1 MSKTLKECRIPPKK
15 RELFL
20 QMGIETSE
28 DLLSYYPFRYEQL
41 QCKPYDEWK
50 TKDRIVIEAR
60 LITYPRSFRFK
71 GSRTMTKFQVENE
84 DDVFDIV
91 IFNRPWAS
99 KMELGQT
106 LTIIGNYEGN
116 RKITAIQYNTKP
128 LNEQL
133 GIQPVYS
140 LKYGLTQKN
149 IHECI
154 TRCYE
159 TVRNEIADDVPSE
172 YIRRYRLLHKR
183 DALRMMHF
191 PKSNEEVAQAIR
203 TLKYE
208 EFLKFHLAIQL
219 IRKQNSESVLKEG
232 KHFDFDDVFRL
243 ANHLPFPLT
252 KDQVKAVNDILEDL
266 QSQKIMYRL
275 VQGDVGCGKTVVAGL
290 AMYACCLA
298 KKQAALLAPTEIL
311 AKQHYQS
318 MKNLLKSTNL
328 RIEVLYSALP
338 TVIKKDILERLKN
351 GEIDILV
358 GTHSLIQP
366 DVGFKQL
373 GFVVADEQHRF
384 GVEQRR
390 KLIEKGDKVDFLL
403 MTATPI
409 PRTLANTLYGDM
421 DITTIET
428 MPAGRKEVKTVLVQE
443 NSFRHVLDEVVSKI
457 EEGRQVYVV
466 CSAIEESESINVR
479 NVLTIY
485 DNLKKAFK
493 GIAKVGVLHGK
504 MSSEEKEEIMR
515 EFDKNEI
522 QILVST
528 TVIEVG
534 VNVVNATL
542 MIIYDAHR
550 FGLSQLHQL
559 RGRVQRGTEQGICYL
574 LTDSQDENSLERL
587 RVLVNTNNGFEIS
600 AEDLRLRGPG
610 DILGTR
616 QSGLPAF
623 LLGNLV
629 EDTKIIETTKKDCL
643 EILQHAEEKE
653 NSQLIQKIVQ
663 LNMNALT
670 TMD

>member
-1 MSKTLKECRIPPKK
+1 
-15 RELFL
+15 
-20 QMGIETSE
+20 
-28 DLLSYYPFRYEQL
+28 
-41 QCKPYDEWK
+41 
-50 TKDRIVIEAR
+50 
-60 LITYPRSFRFK
+60 
-71 GSRTMTKFQVENE
+71 
-84 DDVFDIV
+84 
-91 IFNRPWAS
+91 
-99 KMELGQT
+99 
-106 LTIIGNYEGN
+106 
-116 RKITAIQYNTKP
+116 
-128 LNEQL
+128 
-133 GIQPVYS
+133 
-140 LKYGLTQKN
+140 
-149 IHECI
+149 
-154 TRCYE
+154 
-159 TVRNEIADDVPSE
+159 
-172 YIRRYRLLHKR
+172 
-183 DALRMMHF
+183 
-191 PKSNEEVAQAIR
+191 
-203 TLKYE
+203 
-208 EFLKFHLAIQL
+208 
-219 IRKQNSESVLKEG
+219 
-232 KHFDFDDVFRL
+232 
-243 ANHLPFPLT
+243 
-252 KDQVKAVNDILEDL
+252 
-266 QSQKIMYRL
+266 
-275 VQGDVGCGKTVVAGL
+275 
-290 AMYACCLA
+290 
-298 KKQAALLAPTEIL
+298 
-311 AKQHYQS
+311 
-318 MKNLLKSTNL
+318 
-328 RIEVLYSALP
+328 
-338 TVIKKDILERLKN
+338 DILERLKN

-366 DVGFKQL
+366 DVEFKQL

-559 RGRVQRGTEQGICYL
+559 RGRVQRGSEQGICYL

>member
-1 MSKTLKECRIPPKK
+1 MVKTLKDCKITPKK
-15 RELFL
+15 RACFE
-20 QMGIETSE
+20 QMGIMNSD
-28 DLLSYYPFRYEQL
+28 DLLSYYPFRYDQL
-41 QCKPYDEWK
+41 ECKPYSEWQV
-50 TKDRIVIEAR
+50 KDRIAIEAN
-60 LITYPRSFRFK
+60 LITLPRSIRFK
-71 GSRTMTKFQVENE
+71 GNRTMTKFSVENE
-84 DDVFDIV
+84 DDIFEIV
-91 IFNRPWAS
+91 IFNRPWVNKIS
-99 KMELGQT
+99 VGQQV
-106 LTIIGNYEGN
+106 TIIGNYEGKQ
-116 RKITAIQYNTKP
+116 KITAIQYNTKP
-128 LNEQL
+128 LHEQI
-133 GIQPVYS
+133 GIQPVYP
-140 LKYGLTQKN
+140 LKQGLTQKN
-149 IHECI
+149 IQESMH
-154 TRCYE
+154 RCFE
-159 TVRNEIADDVPSE
+159 SVKDDMGEDVPTVF
-172 YIRRYRLLHKR
+172 RTRYRLLAKK
-183 DALRMMHF
+183 DALRRIHF

-203 TLKYE
+203 TLKYA

-219 IRKQNSESVLKEG
+219 IRKQNSNVAAKEG
-232 KHFDFDDVFRL
+232 KRFDFDEVFRL

-252 KDQVKAVNDILEDL
+252 KDQVQAVHEILEDL
-266 QSQKIMYRL
+266 QSSKIMYRL

-290 AMYACCLA
+290 AMFACNLA
-298 KKQAALLAPTEIL
+298 NKQAALLAPTEIL

-318 MKNLLKSTNL
+318 LKELLRPTKL

-338 TVIKKDILERLKN
+338 SAIKKDVLERLKN

-366 DVGFKQL
+366 DVQFKDL

-428 MPAGRKEVKTVLVQE
+428 MPVGRKEVKTTLIEE
-443 NSFRHVLDEVVSKI
+443 NSFRQVLPDVIAKI

-466 CSAIEESESINVR
+466 CSAIEESEGLSVR
-479 NVLTIY
+479 NVVSIY
-485 DNLKKAFK
+485 EQLSKAFK
-493 GIAKVGVLHGK
+493 GIAQVGVLHGK
-504 MSSEEKEEIMR
+504 MSSEEKTEMMR
-515 EFDKNEI
+515 QFDNNEV

-534 VNVVNATL
+534 VNVVNATV

-559 RGRVQRGTEQGICYL
+559 RGRVQRGSEQGICYL
-574 LTDSQDENSLERL
+574 LTDSKDANSLERL

-600 AEDLRLRGPG
+600 AQDLRLRGPG

-629 EDTKIIETTKKDCL
+629 EDTKIIETTKKDCI
-643 EILQHAEEKE
+643 EILEQPNDPENAE
-653 NSQLIQKIVQ
+653 LIQQVVQ
-663 LNMNALT
+663 LNSNTLT